1 MGYADG
7 ISGLAPVSPRAM
19 FLFFPLFSLTAA
31 TLEHGADPLDAL
43 AVQSRG
49 RIVQCSPAAAAE
61 GVQPGDRVR
70 QAQSHCPQLE
80 VWPYDR
86 ATDERHFA
94 PVTATVEQLI
104 PQVYPLSPGRLALP
118 VRGPARY
125 FGSEQAA
132 AEEIAQLLADE
143 GFFPGLGVSEGLFV
157 AEHAAQLAAHR
168 AYGASSGTSNGTPSG
183 SPSGT
188 PSGAP
193 SGTLGAHP
201 GASTTAPTPP
211 RSPILI
217 LPPGRGPAFAAELPV
232 HVLAAERVYR
242 KGHEETPFDELAQSL
257 TGLGLRTLGE
267 FAAFAPA
274 TVLARFGPGAIP
286 AHQYARGID
295 PRPVI
300 PRALP
305 PDFSVGRDF
314 DPPLERSDQLAFSM
328 KRSAEEFIDAL
339 YEHGLVATGVDVIL
353 RADNGTESRQRWN
366 HPRYFGPDD
375 VLDRLRWQLDST
387 TSHTPD
393 AAIAHARFEPGRTV
407 STSSASTGLW
417 GSGPEQKVHH
427 SFSRVQSMLGHRD
440 VLTAHLS
447 GGRTLAERQ
456 IFTPWGEAPSE
467 QERERIATHTRPWPG
482 ALPAPA
488 PSTVFAIPEPVRF
501 FSTED
506 TPLTV
511 TDRGTLN
518 TTPALFLRNP
528 NHPGLMTRHEVT
540 AWSAP
545 LPLEQR
551 WWDGPTTPS
560 YRLQVVDADTRAWL
574 LIFRDGIWFIEGSYD

>member
-1 MGYADG
+1 MGHADG
-7 ISGLAPVSPRAM
+7 ISGASPVSPRAM

-49 RIVQCSPAAAAE
+49 RIVQCSPAATEE
-61 GVQPGDRVR
+61 GIQPGDRVR
-70 QAQSHCPQLE
+70 QAQGHCPQLE
-80 VWPYDR
+80 VWAYDR

-94 PVTATVEQLI
+94 PVIAAVEHLI
-104 PQVYPLSPGRLALP
+104 PQVHPLSPGRLALP

-143 GFFPGLGVSEGLFV
+143 GFFPGIGVSEGLFV
-157 AEHAAQLAAHR
+157 SEQAAQLAAHR
-168 AYGASSGTSNGTPSG
+168 AYGTAATTSHTGTGTGTTSNPGTTS
-183 SPSGT
+183 
-188 PSGAP
+188 
-193 SGTLGAHP
+193 
-201 GASTTAPTPP
+201 TAPRP

-242 KGHEETPFDELAQSL
+242 KGQEDTPFEELAQSL

-267 FAAFAPA
+267 FAAFTPA
-274 TVLARFGPGAIP
+274 TVLARFGPAAMG

-295 PRPVI
+295 PRPVT

-305 PDFSVGRDF
+305 ADFSVGRDF

-328 KRSAEEFIDAL
+328 KRPAEEFINTL

-353 RADNGTESRQRWN
+353 RAENGTESRQRWN

-393 AAIAHARFEPGRTV
+393 AAIAHARFEPARTV

-440 VLTAHLS
+440 VLTAHLA

-467 QERERIATHTRPWPG
+467 EERERISTHTRPWPG
-482 ALPAPA
+482 ALPAPT
-488 PSTVFAIPEPVRF
+488 PSTVLAIPEPVRF
-501 FSTED
+501 FALDD

-511 TDRGTLN
+511 TDRGTL
-518 TTPALFLRNP
+518 TGTPALFLRNP
-528 NHPGLMTRHEVT
+528 NQPGLLTRHEIT

-551 WWDGPTTPS
+551 WWHGASTPS
-560 YRLQVVDADTRAWL
+560 YRLQVIDQLSRAWL
-574 LIFRDGIWFIEGSYD
+574 LIFREDTWFIEGSYD